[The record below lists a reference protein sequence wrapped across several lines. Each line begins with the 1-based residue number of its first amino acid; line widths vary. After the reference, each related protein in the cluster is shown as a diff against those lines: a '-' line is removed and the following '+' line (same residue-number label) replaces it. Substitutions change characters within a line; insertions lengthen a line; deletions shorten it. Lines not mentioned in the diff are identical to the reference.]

1 VSGTA
6 AVCGRAAIA
15 LFVAASLASAAVVTT
30 GGGCGE
36 SARAEDASLA
46 SWQDGAARSAIESFV
61 ARTTNPSSPDFLPGR
76 ERIAVFDNDGT
87 LWAEQPAYVQ
97 LAFIVDR
104 VRAMEGAHPEWAST
118 EPFASVLRGDMRAVA
133 AQGERGIAALVAA
146 THGGMTPDEF
156 RRYVRAWLA
165 TARHPGTGRR
175 YLDMA
180 YRPMLEMLAYL
191 RAHGYRTFVVSGGG
205 VDFVRAFAEELYGIP
220 GDQVIGSTARLR
232 HEVRDGVPVVVKTGE
247 IEFVDDGAGKPVSIE
262 SRIGARPRMAFG
274 NSDGDFEMLAWTTA
288 GDGPR
293 MGVIVRH
300 TDAEREWA
308 YDRESSVGRLARAL
322 DEAPARGWIVVDMAR
337 DWIRVWP

>member
-1 VSGTA
+1 MRR
-6 AVCGRAAIA
+6 RAAIVP
-15 LFVAASLASAAVVTT
+15 FVVATLASAAIIAT

-36 SARAEDASLA
+36 SKRAEDSFLP
-46 SWQDGAARSAIESFV
+46 SWQAGATRSAIESFV
-61 ARTTNPSSPDFLPGR
+61 ARTTDPSSPDFVPER
-76 ERIAVFDNDGT
+76 DRIAVFDNDGT
-87 LWAEQPAYVQ
+87 LWAEQPNYVQ

-104 VRAMEGAHPEWAST
+104 VRALEGAHPQWAST

-133 AQGERGIAALVAA
+133 AQGEPGIAALVGA
-146 THGGMTPDEF
+146 THGGMTSDEF
-156 RRYVRAWLA
+156 RQTVRAWLA
-165 TARHPGTGRR
+165 TSRHPGTGRR

-220 GDQVIGSTARLR
+220 GDQVIGSTAKLRL
-232 HEVRDGVPVVVKTGE
+232 EVRDGVPGVVKTGE
-247 IEFVDDGAGKPVSIE
+247 IEVVDDGAGKPVSIE

-293 MGVIVRH
+293 MGVIIRH

-308 YDRESSVGRLARAL
+308 YDRESSVGHLARAL
-322 DEAPARGWIVVDMAR
+322 DEAPARGWVVVDMSR
-337 DWIRVWP
+337 DWIQVWP